1 MKRIKLRLGRKSHAV
16 LAVAMI
22 SALVMHA
29 IDRDILGIFISAVL
43 AFNYTYYFIRNY
55 EYDLID
61 VQFGKKAE

>member
-16 LAVAMI
+16 ISIAML

-29 IDRDILGIFISAVL
+29 INGDILGIFISAVL
-43 AFNYTYYFIRNY
+43 SFNYIYYFARNY

-61 VQFGKKAE
+61 IKFGKKAE